1 MSQIFGPK
9 FGPEFKMAK
18 FMLLQWSK
26 IGLFMQVTIFLT
38 VYAHTHMHAH
48 SVTAN
53 INEFLDHLKGFG
65 GIGSVV
71 GVGPEGGGMW
81 QREGACGRVWMY
93 VAGVDVCG
101 RGSGLWHGQGH
112 VARVGACGRV

>member
-48 SVTAN
+48 SVIAN
-53 INEFLDHLKGFG
+53 INESNIHTCRKYKQFHTCMKFAQILGILILFWGIFRPFEGVWGHGVSSRG
-65 GIGSVV
+65 GTRGWGYVA
-71 GVGPEGGGMW
+71 EGGGM
-81 QREGACGRVWMY
+81 
-93 VAGVDVCG
+93 
-101 RGSGLWHGQGH
+101 
-112 VARVGACGRV
+112 